1 MTHWLVHAVLN
12 WFLGALAL
20 WLVARIIPGIEVR
33 DFGSALIATL
43 VIGVVNALVG
53 PILKFLGLPF
63 IILTLGLFLLVIDA
77 VLLKLAS
84 LFTPGF
90 RVRGFVAALL
100 GSIVLT
106 ILTYVLRHLVWI

>member
-1 MTHWLVHAVLN
+1 MSHFLLHAILN

-20 WLVARIIPGIEVR
+20 WVVARIVPGIDVK

-43 VIGVVNALVG
+43 IIGVVNAIVG
-53 PILKFLGLPF
+53 PIFKFLGLPF
-63 IILTLGLFLLVIDA
+63 IILTLGLFLLVINA

-106 ILTYVLRHLVWI
+106 ILTYILRAVVWI